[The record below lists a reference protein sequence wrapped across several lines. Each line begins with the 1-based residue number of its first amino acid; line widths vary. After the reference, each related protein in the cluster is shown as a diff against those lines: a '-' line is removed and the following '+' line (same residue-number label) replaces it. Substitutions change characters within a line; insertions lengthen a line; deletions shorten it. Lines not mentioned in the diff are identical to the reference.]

1 MGSRVEWVIR
11 CGRTGVDNDE
21 RAGDVEGPFTLFEK
35 DVKPP
40 RKETIGAKTLHG
52 NAFEIG
58 YQLLLPRART
68 ANVVVTL
75 LLLSTR
81 CLSVIR
87 KSGTPTFR

>member
-1 MGSRVEWVIR
+1 MII

-35 DVKPP
+35 DVEPP
-40 RKETIGAKTLHG
+40 CKETIGAKTLHDSL
-52 NAFEIG
+52 FEKE
-58 YQLLLPRART
+58 YQLLLPRGRT

-75 LLLSTR
+75 LLLSAR
-81 CLSVIR
+81 CSSVIR